1 VTVAVFVGAQFI
13 TIFVIQP
20 IGAVPEGR
28 TLVIS
33 RLNTLRFIDSA
44 DAWCERQQGGVSLLC
59 RIAVMGRVAQQRLC
73 SLDFPTLPPCI
84 RSVPV
89 ERLTSVERSDSG
101 GVAVADKATNGA
113 VYREAI
119 SVLCAHMTDC

>member
-1 VTVAVFVGAQFI
+1 MRKGLLLAIVIVAAVVGAQFI

-59 RIAVMGRVAQQRLC
+59 RIAVMGRVAQQATVLARLPY
-73 SLDFPTLPPCI
+73 SAVLYQIST
-84 RSVPV
+84 
-89 ERLTSVERSDSG
+89 G
-101 GVAVADKATNGA
+101 GKT
-113 VYREAI
+113 YE
-119 SVLCAHMTDC
+119 H